1 MSSGPPPNAP
11 TGPRIP
17 TGPQIPTGPRALQT
31 GNNHNSWVPN
41 PQSLHS
47 HIMSKK
53 ALKEYPAIT
62 IVPSPPGTRTP
73 LEQRPEM
80 DTRPCMQP
88 SSRTHLLTCGHHI
101 VSPSPPLIHS
111 SDLLQ
116 AVNTAEPCA
125 TNCDSKAIKEID
137 VNFAPQPLLTD
148 GDFDCDP
155 CGTQGA
161 RVTYAALFYPRIG
174 YSCVVVGRDDRDRA
188 AIAALRG
195 GMVPAG
201 NINRDGDGR
210 GGGRV
215 GYLGGNR
222 GAASGRGVGQRG
234 PMHAGGRGRGDR
246 GRGSASGSGMGRGS
260 ASGAG
265 NATRTEW
272 AQRVQEGDMAVRLE
286 SEAERLR
293 EEAMLVERT
302 RRLAIE
308 DGEWEEEEE

>member
-1 MSSGPPPNAP
+1 M
-11 TGPRIP
+11 
-17 TGPQIPTGPRALQT
+17 
-31 GNNHNSWVPN
+31 
-41 PQSLHS
+41 
-47 HIMSKK
+47 
-53 ALKEYPAIT
+53 
-62 IVPSPPGTRTP
+62 
-73 LEQRPEM
+73 
-80 DTRPCMQP
+80 
-88 SSRTHLLTCGHHI
+88 
-101 VSPSPPLIHS
+101 
-111 SDLLQ
+111 
-116 AVNTAEPCA
+116 
-125 TNCDSKAIKEID
+125 
-137 VNFAPQPLLTD
+137 
-148 GDFDCDP
+148 
-155 CGTQGA
+155 
-161 RVTYAALFYPRIG
+161 TYTALFYPRIG

-222 GAASGRGVGQRG
+222 GAASGRGSASGRGVGQRG

-286 SEAERLR
+286 NEAERLR

-308 DGEWEEEEE
+308 DGE